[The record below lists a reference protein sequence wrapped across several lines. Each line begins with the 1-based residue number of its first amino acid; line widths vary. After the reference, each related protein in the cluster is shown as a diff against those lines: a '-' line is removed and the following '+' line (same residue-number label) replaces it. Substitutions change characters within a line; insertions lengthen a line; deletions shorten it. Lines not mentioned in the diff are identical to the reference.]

1 MRAGSTLKHLSSLA
15 FAATL
20 MAAFPAFGQ
29 LMLPGALELQPPAG
43 ATSAKTPSG
52 GIRAR
57 PQPPPLKPPAAGTVS
72 GHELARDG
80 IAGAMILRAGAG
92 NTLEITRLLLP
103 GETISRPAA
112 QCQVEV
118 IAEAPIQTRFAGRPN
133 GAFRYEADIAACPFS
148 LDVLDGAVLVI
159 RPGGACDFAAAD
171 CRVDPA
177 GLWGP
182 RGKSIGADQIKGIER
197 ERGRAEANM
206 RAGFHALLAAAGK
219 DKEAVKKIAG
229 EQAGFSSERE
239 MTCRSYQS
247 EDAHGFCALKLTEA
261 RALALKAAFDA
272 QDHKETAAQRMP
284 RPRAAS
290 KERVNAPKPNAAA
303 SPFGAAPVPALPDA
317 APQ

>member
-1 MRAGSTLKHLSSLA
+1 M
-15 FAATL
+15 
-20 MAAFPAFGQ
+20 
-29 LMLPGALELQPPAG
+29 
-43 ATSAKTPSG
+43 
-52 GIRAR
+52 
-57 PQPPPLKPPAAGTVS
+57 KPPQAVTVS
-72 GHELARDG
+72 GRELFRDG
-80 IAGAMILRAGAG
+80 FAGAMSFRAGPGDA
-92 NTLEITRLLLP
+92 LEITRLLLA

-118 IAEAPIQTRFAGRPN
+118 IAEAPIQARFAGRPN
-133 GAFRYEADIAACPFS
+133 GALRYEADIAACPFS
-148 LDVLDGAVLVI
+148 LDVLDGAVLVL
-159 RPGGACDFAAAD
+159 RPAGACDFAAAD

-182 RGKSIGADQIKGIER
+182 RGETIGPEQVKVLER

-239 MTCRSYQS
+239 MTCRNYQR
-247 EDAHGFCALKLTEA
+247 EDAHGFCATKLTEA

-272 QDHKETAAQRMP
+272 QDHKETAAKRIP

-290 KERVNAPKPNAAA
+290 GERVHAAPKHNNAA
-303 SPFGAAPVPALPDA
+303 PGPPGAEPVPAFPDA
-317 APQ
+317 SPQ